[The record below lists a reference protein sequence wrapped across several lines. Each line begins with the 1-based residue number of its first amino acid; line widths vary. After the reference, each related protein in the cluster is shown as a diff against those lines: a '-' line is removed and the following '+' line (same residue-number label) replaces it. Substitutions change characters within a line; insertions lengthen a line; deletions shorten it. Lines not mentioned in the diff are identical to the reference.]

1 MGQIPYRLVKS
12 SKKSFLLKFN
22 MPNIIYTLA
31 CYLFYCISVYFF
43 IENTATYSKN
53 FPEISLI
60 GNYNPFISFAA
71 RSSQFLLFCR
81 RLITFFSISLV
92 QLKVTFFCR
101 LVLIPFQS
109 PLGHFMHVVIGFI
122 ISHIGFI
129 FSFVKARNL
138 LAFVNELHKID
149 DELLDLC
156 DGVRIDHKKSLFF
169 QLKMFSVSV
178 LLMCLVG
185 GFDYY
190 VFQG

>member
-81 RLITFFSISLV
+81 RLITFFFHFACPSKSDVRLSTCFNSFSIPIRAFHACCNWIYYITYRLHILV
-92 QLKVTFFCR
+92 RQR
-101 LVLIPFQS
+101 
-109 PLGHFMHVVIGFI
+109 
-122 ISHIGFI
+122 
-129 FSFVKARNL
+129 
-138 LAFVNELHKID
+138 
-149 DELLDLC
+149 
-156 DGVRIDHKKSLFF
+156 KKSLG
-169 QLKMFSVSV
+169 L
-178 LLMCLVG
+178 C
-185 GFDYY
+185 
-190 VFQG
+190 